1 MRVKPLTFAVSFVL
15 GGIVLALLSS
25 PLHAQRSAGEVSAPA
40 EGDAGQGTEPVID
53 EVKLIAQRAAMAS
66 LTGERPFILRESSW
80 SGMIDP
86 GKARLIQL
94 QLFKRNEYHF
104 WMAVPD
110 RDAGVNVHIYD
121 GNGEIVEGETIR
133 YDVRNVAGLI
143 VRPSES
149 GVYYLRISLQTT
161 VATPQ
166 EWAVIYAYR

>member
-1 MRVKPLTFAVSFVL
+1 MRVKPLRFAAFVVP
-15 GGIVLALLSS
+15 GIVVLSLLSAS
-25 PLHAQRSAGEVSAPA
+25 LHAQRPDAEVSPPAEKSAGQV
-40 EGDAGQGTEPVID
+40 QPVID

-110 RDAGVNVHIYD
+110 RGAAVNVHIYD
-121 GNGEIVEGETIR
+121 GNGEIVEGENIR
-133 YDVRNVAGLI
+133 YDVGNVAGLI

-161 VATPQ
+161 VTTPQ
-166 EWAVIYAYR
+166 EWSVIYAYR